1 MLVPLALSVACH
13 DPLALQD
20 SYFMPGK
27 PNAAKHRAEALQAVR
42 YNRALQAAR
51 QSCPITST
59 SATDMP
65 GLLDRSAA
73 RRAALA
79 RLCADAPTRSV
90 ATQGGTENA
99 YRRWIE
105 DRTRELPETSATAAG
120 AAGGS

>member
-1 MLVPLALSVACH
+1 MLVPLSLSVACH

-27 PNAAKHRAEALQAVR
+27 PNAAEHRAEALQAVR
-42 YNRALQAAR
+42 YNQALQAAR
-51 QSCPITST
+51 RACSITSP
-59 SATDMP
+59 SVADMS
-65 GLLDRSAA
+65 GLSDRSAA

-79 RLCADAPTRSV
+79 RLCADAPARSV
-90 ATQGGTENA
+90 AARGGTGNA
-99 YRRWIE
+99 HRRWIE